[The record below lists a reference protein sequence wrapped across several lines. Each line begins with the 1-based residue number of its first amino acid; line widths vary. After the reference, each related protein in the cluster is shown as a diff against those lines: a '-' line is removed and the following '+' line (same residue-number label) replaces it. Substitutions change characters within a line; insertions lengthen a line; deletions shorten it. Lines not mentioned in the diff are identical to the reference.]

1 MVPEKAIQNW
11 CLLKTGSTCMVKLP
25 YAQSLDGIH
34 PEPWIDYQNFFLLL
48 EFKTWKNNCPP
59 RYSHNVHLSN
69 LRNISRLHA
78 YHASCMCSRL
88 YMQYTL
94 GPHRWRKSRQQV
106 GWAVGELSS
115 VVWAWRIFG
124 WKIFDPQFVS
134 QNVRGCIKRIT
145 PMKSMFHFFL
155 ELRQCDLHKESRTGH
170 RDDYLAVLSWNLV
183 AKLLPGMWARKFSQ
197 QQLADTSYFGSPTF
211 WLAWGNLA
219 TGHPC
224 GLTGFFYLNFS
235 TLSPSNKLI

>member
-34 PEPWIDYQNFFLLL
+34 PEPWIDFQNFFLLL

-115 VVWAWRIFG
+115 VVWAWPIFG

-134 QNVRGCIKRIT
+134 QNVGGCIKRIT
-145 PMKSMFHFFL
+145 PMKPMFHFFGTVPMWFTQGVPDRASRRL
-155 ELRQCDLHKESRTGH
+155 FSSAILKPSGKTFTGDVSQKILSATACRYFIFWIANLLAGMGEPSDGAPLWLDWFFLFELFHSL
-170 RDDYLAVLSWNLV
+170 
-183 AKLLPGMWARKFSQ
+183 
-197 QQLADTSYFGSPTF
+197 TF
-211 WLAWGNLA
+211 
-219 TGHPC
+219 
-224 GLTGFFYLNFS
+224 
-235 TLSPSNKLI
+235 K